1 MKRLSAAL
9 LLPLIAVAAPALA
22 QDEPLCA
29 DRPGLGTPPCATE
42 KGRVVGELGLVSW
55 TLAKGDGERTDTIV
69 AGDTLA
75 RFGLGGGTELQV
87 GWTAFGSVRDR
98 AGGAVSR
105 RSGVGDVSVGVLQE
119 VVKSDALALS
129 VLGRATLPT
138 GGQAIGAGDWSAAL
152 YVPVE
157 IELTDLLSFE
167 LTPSVA
173 AAVDEDRSGRHL
185 DYGLVAGVSAD
196 FDTHFATVELAVDRD
211 RDPAEI
217 TTPLLLGLSG
227 GWRPSPDL
235 QIDAGCNLG
244 VDRDADDV
252 QLYVGLARRF

>member
-1 MKRLSAAL
+1 MRRLSAAL
-9 LLPLIAVAAPALA
+9 VLVLAGVAAPALA

-29 DRPGLGTPPCATE
+29 QRPGLGTPPCATE
-42 KGRVVGELGLVSW
+42 KGRVIGELGLVSW

-69 AGDTLA
+69 AGDALA
-75 RFGLGGGTELQV
+75 RVGLGGGTEVQV

-98 AGGAVSR
+98 VSDAVSR
-105 RSGVGDVSVGVLQE
+105 QSGVGDVSVGVLQE
-119 VVKSDALALS
+119 ILKGETLALS

-138 GGQAIGAGDWSAAL
+138 GGHAIGAGGWSAAV

-157 IELTDLLSFE
+157 IELTDVLSFE
-167 LTPSVA
+167 LTPSIA

-185 DYGLVAGVSAD
+185 DYGREAGVSAD
-196 FDTHFATVELAVDRD
+196 LDAHFATVELAVDSD

-227 GWRPSPDL
+227 GWRPSPDW

-244 VDRDADDV
+244 LDRDADDV
-252 QLYVGLARRF
+252 QLDVGLARRF

>member
-1 MKRLSAAL
+1 MLLSLAG
-9 LLPLIAVAAPALA
+9 VAAPALA
-22 QDEPLCA
+22 QDEPICA
-29 DRPGLGTPPCATE
+29 ERPGLGTPPCATE
-42 KGRVVGELGLVSW
+42 KGQVIGELGLVSW

-69 AGDTLA
+69 AGDALA
-75 RFGLGGGTELQV
+75 RVGLGGGTEVQV
-87 GWTAFGSVRDR
+87 GWIAFGNVRDR
-98 AGGAVSR
+98 VDGAVSR
-105 RSGVGDVSVGVLQE
+105 MSGIGDISVGVLQE
-119 VVKSDALALS
+119 VVKRDTLALS

-138 GGQAIGAGDWSAAL
+138 GGQAIGAGDWSVAL

-157 IELTDLLSFE
+157 LELTDVLSFE

-196 FDTHFATVELAVDRD
+196 FDTHFATLELAVDRD

-227 GWRPSPDL
+227 GWRPSPDF

-244 VDRDADDV
+244 LDRDADDV